1 MKEGLF
7 IYKKLIS
14 EIGLK
19 KNIFYIFPILI
30 FIASI
35 FEILSLGIL
44 YPVSQFLIDNNVT
57 EKYSFLPKN
66 LNYNIFIPLTM
77 ILVFGLKFV
86 YLSILSYKKNSF
98 VSNVNMEFSELMAK
112 RIEQFDFLDY
122 NKINDSEKIRLIHRE
137 SMYLG
142 DYTLTLINLISEV
155 LITLMITLL
164 LIFNNVYIAGLL
176 MLVGIISMLFYKLII
191 NRTSLLSKGRVEQD
205 YYINNSLYKLVKSY
219 KSIIVFDKLKYYLK
233 DFKLA
238 NNLKAKLIANLQTIQ
253 SIQSYFLETIFIV
266 IISLIL
272 LSGTYLKLDFINM
285 VPMLVLFFAGL
296 IKIMP
301 SINKISYLSSTRIV
315 LDEHLKILFDY
326 CFNYKLKEKKNG
338 GIEDV
343 FKDSIRFSNLSFSY
357 GKKKILNN
365 LNFEIKKGD
374 VFGITGLS
382 GSGKTT
388 ILNLLLGLIK
398 PDSGEILID
407 GSNKS
412 KTGNFQKKIGLCDQT
427 IFLTNDSIETNIT
440 MGDKDFST
448 NFYNSI
454 IEKTQLK
461 NFISNIDNDFIIDE
475 ATNNISGGQ
484 LQRIGIA
491 RALFSNREI
500 LILDEFTSAIDPK
513 TKITILNNLFKK
525 RDNKTFI
532 IVSHDSEVIKYCN
545 KVIDLNDIDEK
556 K

>member
-1 MKEGLF
+1 M
-7 IYKKLIS
+7 
-14 EIGLK
+14 
-19 KNIFYIFPILI
+19 
-30 FIASI
+30 
-35 FEILSLGIL
+35 
-44 YPVSQFLIDNNVT
+44 
-57 EKYSFLPKN
+57 
-66 LNYNIFIPLTM
+66 
-77 ILVFGLKFV
+77 
-86 YLSILSYKKNSF
+86 
-98 VSNVNMEFSELMAK
+98 
-112 RIEQFDFLDY
+112 
-122 NKINDSEKIRLIHRE
+122 
-137 SMYLG
+137 
-142 DYTLTLINLISEV
+142 
-155 LITLMITLL
+155 
-164 LIFNNVYIAGLL
+164 
-176 MLVGIISMLFYKLII
+176 
-191 NRTSLLSKGRVEQD
+191 
-205 YYINNSLYKLVKSY
+205 
-219 KSIIVFDKLKYYLK
+219 
-233 DFKLA
+233 A

-301 SINKISYLSSTRIV
+301 SINKISYLSSSRIV

-525 RDNKTFI
+525 RDNKTYI